1 MTPQPAL
8 EPGHD
13 PGFNPAPK
21 AAPFLPP
28 GARPDYYRDPRS
40 KSPVLATVLSLM
52 PGLGQV
58 YLGYT
63 QLGFIHTATFAAFVA
78 LMNSN
83 QLGRLEPFVGISM
96 AFFFL
101 YNLVDAHRRALLLNE
116 SLAQLESPALP
127 DGFGTVSFGAR
138 LAAGV
143 GLILVGLL
151 TLLNLRFGL
160 SLAWLEHWWPLG
172 LVLLGIYLVVRAVKD
187 HAATQP
193 DTQD

>member
-1 MTPQPAL
+1 MTPHPDL
-8 EPGHD
+8 EATPEAM
-13 PGFNPAPK
+13 PKPAPYL
-21 AAPFLPP
+21 LPP
-28 GARPDYYRDPRS
+28 GARPDYYRDPRA
-40 KSPVLATVLSLM
+40 KSPVLTTVLSLM

-63 QLGFIHTATFAAFVA
+63 QLGFIHAAVFASLIA
-78 LMNSN
+78 LLSSN

-116 SLAQLESPALP
+116 SLAQLEKPTLP
-127 DGFGTVSFGAR
+127 DGFGTVSLGGR
-138 LAAGV
+138 LALGV

-160 SLAWLEHWWPLG
+160 SLVWLERWWPAG
-172 LVLLGIYLVVRAVKD
+172 LVLLGIYLVVRALRD
-187 HAATQP
+187 RAT
-193 DTQD
+193 TQESPQS